1 MSKKKKEEQPT
12 ENLSKIGREPGYSP
26 DEVILFNRHNCLFY
40 KTIKNDKGKVIGRD
54 YTVHDKKAEQLQVK
68 AMRAQDTITT
78 KLMKCVRDKE
88 YKEDIFKSIPLFFD
102 FEKNIDIQLFPPGL
116 FENED
121 NKVST
126 VVDKE
131 KAMERLE
138 ELIQETMVYLKSLG
152 MDELSEQLQTK
163 FNNMQTEDTPIGRTE
178 KQNPDTI
185 QKKQLHLFSFDKD

>member
-1 MSKKKKEEQPT
+1 MPRKKKSKQAKL
-12 ENLSKIGREPGYSP
+12 NLSGRGRRKGSKI
-26 DEVILFNRHNCLFY
+26 DTVILFNRHNCLFY
-40 KTIKNDKGKVIGRD
+40 KTIKNDKGTVVGRD
-54 YTVHDKKAEQLQVK
+54 YTVHEKKAEELQIK

-102 FEKNIDIQLFPPGL
+102 FEKNIDVKLYTPGL

-121 NKVST
+121 NKVSV

-138 ELIQETMVYLKSLG
+138 ELIKETSVYLKSLG
-152 MDELSEQLQTK
+152 MEELSEQLQTK

-178 KQNPDTI
+178 KQNPDTV